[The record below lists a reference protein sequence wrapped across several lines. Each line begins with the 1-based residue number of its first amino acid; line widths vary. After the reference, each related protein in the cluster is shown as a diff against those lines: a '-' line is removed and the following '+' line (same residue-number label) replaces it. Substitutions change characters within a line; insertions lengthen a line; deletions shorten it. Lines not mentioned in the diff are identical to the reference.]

1 MQASESV
8 GSLFF
13 EDIMESNLQITFKNN
28 TQSDIYIDNDFFNL
42 PVLIK
47 EKYDYSKKILVVTD
61 SNVEKLYL
69 QEVKNLL
76 TSENT
81 TVFDFVIEAGE
92 ESKNLTNVN
101 SCYNALIENSFAKSD
116 IIVAL
121 GGGVVTDLA
130 GFVASTYKRG
140 IVLINVPTTLLAM
153 CDAGIGGK
161 CGVDYN
167 DVKNSIGS
175 VYLPQIVYMAS
186 KTLLSLDDRNYSS
199 GIAEVLKAGLIKDG
213 PFYEW
218 MINNFGEIMDKDMS
232 FVKEMIFKAVSIK
245 QFFVTKDPFDTAERR
260 MLNFGHTIGHALEE
274 YFNFKYSHG
283 ECVCLGSI
291 AASYIAYKRQML
303 SMEEFYEIRDM
314 FVPFNL
320 PISLD
325 EFDTQKVYS
334 IIGNDKKIDKNG
346 LNFVLLKKIGKAVI
360 VNDVTKEELL
370 EAINS
375 LIVKWD

>member
-1 MQASESV
+1 MASESV

-13 EDIMESNLQITFKNN
+13 EVNMDSNLQITFKNN
-28 TQSDIYIDNDFFNL
+28 SQSDIYIENDFSNL
-42 PVLIK
+42 AVLVN
-47 EKYDYSKKILVVTD
+47 EKYDYNKKILILTD

-69 QEVKNLL
+69 QEVKDLL
-76 TSENT
+76 NNTKTS
-81 TVFDFVIEAGE
+81 VFEFVLEAGE
-92 ESKNLTNVN
+92 ESKNLDNVIK
-101 SCYNALIENSFAKSD
+101 CYNALIENSFSKSD
-116 IIVAL
+116 IIIAL

-130 GFVASTYKRG
+130 GFAAATYKRG
-140 IVLINVPTTLLAM
+140 IILINVPTTLLAM

-161 CGVDYN
+161 CGVDFN
-167 DVKNSIGS
+167 DFKNSIGS

-186 KTLLSLDDRNYSS
+186 KALVTLDNRNYSS

-213 PFYEW
+213 AFYEW
-218 MINNFGEIMDKDMS
+218 MINNFNEIMDKDMT
-232 FVKEMIFKAVSIK
+232 FVNEMIFKAVSIK

-283 ECVCLGSI
+283 ECVCLGII
-291 AASYIAYKRQML
+291 AASYIAFKRQML
-303 SMEEFYEIRDM
+303 STEEFYEIRDM
-314 FVPFNL
+314 FVPFDL

-325 EFDTQKVYS
+325 EFDTDKVYS

>member
-1 MQASESV
+1 MASESV

-13 EDIMESNLQITFKNN
+13 EVNMDSNLQITFKNN
-28 TQSDIYIDNDFFNL
+28 SQSDIYIENDFSNL
-42 PVLIK
+42 AVLVN
-47 EKYDYSKKILVVTD
+47 EKYDYNKKILILTD

-69 QEVKNLL
+69 QEVKDLL
-76 TSENT
+76 NNTKTS
-81 TVFDFVIEAGE
+81 VFEFVLEAGE
-92 ESKNLTNVN
+92 ESKNLDNVIKCFN
-101 SCYNALIENSFAKSD
+101 TLIENSFSKSD
-116 IIVAL
+116 IIIAL

-130 GFVASTYKRG
+130 GFTAATYKRG
-140 IVLINVPTTLLAM
+140 IILINVPTTLLAM

-161 CGVDYN
+161 CGVDFN
-167 DVKNSIGS
+167 DFKNSIGS

-186 KTLLSLDDRNYSS
+186 KALVTLDDRNYSS

-213 PFYEW
+213 AFYEW
-218 MINNFGEIMDKDMS
+218 MINNFNEIMDKDMT
-232 FVKEMIFKAVSIK
+232 FVNEMIFKAVSIK

-283 ECVCLGSI
+283 ECVCLGII
-291 AASYIAYKRQML
+291 AASYIAFKRQML
-303 SMEEFYEIRDM
+303 STEEFYEIRDM
-314 FVPFNL
+314 FVPFDL

-325 EFDTQKVYS
+325 EFDTDKVYS

>member
-1 MQASESV
+1 MASESV

-13 EDIMESNLQITFKNN
+13 EVNMDSNLQITFKNN
-28 TQSDIYIDNDFFNL
+28 SQSDIYIDNDFSNL
-42 PVLIK
+42 AVLVN
-47 EKYDYSKKILVVTD
+47 EKYDYNKKILILTD

-69 QEVKNLL
+69 QEVKDLL
-76 TSENT
+76 NNTKTS
-81 TVFDFVIEAGE
+81 VFEFVLEAGE
-92 ESKNLTNVN
+92 ESKNLDNVIK
-101 SCYNALIENSFAKSD
+101 CYNALIDNSFSKSD
-116 IIVAL
+116 IIIAL

-130 GFVASTYKRG
+130 GFAAATYKRG
-140 IVLINVPTTLLAM
+140 IILINVPTTLLAM

-161 CGVDYN
+161 CGVDFN
-167 DVKNSIGS
+167 DFKNSIGS

-186 KTLLSLDDRNYSS
+186 KALVTLDNRNYSS

-213 PFYEW
+213 AFYEW
-218 MINNFGEIMDKDMS
+218 MINNFNEIMDKDMT
-232 FVKEMIFKAVSIK
+232 FVNEMIFKAVSIK

-283 ECVCLGSI
+283 ECVCLGII
-291 AASYIAYKRQML
+291 AASYIAFKRQML
-303 SMEEFYEIRDM
+303 STEEFYEIRDM
-314 FVPFNL
+314 FVPFDL

-325 EFDTQKVYS
+325 EFDTDKVYS

>member
-1 MQASESV
+1 MASESV

-13 EDIMESNLQITFKNN
+13 EVNMDSNLQITFKNN
-28 TQSDIYIDNDFFNL
+28 SQSDIYIENDFSNL
-42 PVLIK
+42 AVLVN
-47 EKYDYSKKILVVTD
+47 EKYDYNKKILILTD

-69 QEVKNLL
+69 QEVKDLL
-76 TSENT
+76 NNTKTS
-81 TVFDFVIEAGE
+81 VFEFVLEAGE
-92 ESKNLTNVN
+92 ESKNLDNVIKCFN
-101 SCYNALIENSFAKSD
+101 TLIENSFSKSD
-116 IIVAL
+116 IIIAL

-130 GFVASTYKRG
+130 GFAAATYKRG
-140 IVLINVPTTLLAM
+140 IILINVPTTLLAM

-161 CGVDYN
+161 CGVDFN
-167 DVKNSIGS
+167 DFKNSIGS

-186 KTLLSLDDRNYSS
+186 KALVTLDNRNYSS

-213 PFYEW
+213 AFYEW
-218 MINNFGEIMDKDMS
+218 MINNFNEIMDKDMT
-232 FVKEMIFKAVSIK
+232 FVNEMIFKAVSIK

-283 ECVCLGSI
+283 ECVCLGII
-291 AASYIAYKRQML
+291 AASYIAFKRQML
-303 SMEEFYEIRDM
+303 STEEFYEIRDM
-314 FVPFNL
+314 FVPFDL

-325 EFDTQKVYS
+325 EFDTDKVYS

>member
-1 MQASESV
+1 MASESV

-13 EDIMESNLQITFKNN
+13 EVNMDSNLQITFKNN
-28 TQSDIYIDNDFFNL
+28 SQSDIYIDNDFSNL
-42 PVLIK
+42 AVLVN
-47 EKYDYSKKILVVTD
+47 EKYDYNKKILILTD

-69 QEVKNLL
+69 QEVKDLL
-76 TSENT
+76 NNT
-81 TVFDFVIEAGE
+81 KSSVFEFVLEAGE
-92 ESKNLTNVN
+92 ESKNLDNVIK
-101 SCYNALIENSFAKSD
+101 CYNALIDNSFSKSD
-116 IIVAL
+116 IIIAL

-130 GFVASTYKRG
+130 GFAAATYKRG
-140 IVLINVPTTLLAM
+140 IILINVPTTLLAM

-161 CGVDYN
+161 CGVDFN
-167 DVKNSIGS
+167 DFKNSIGS

-186 KTLLSLDDRNYSS
+186 KALVTLDNRNYSS

-213 PFYEW
+213 ALYEW
-218 MINNFGEIMDKDMS
+218 MINNFNEIMDKDMT
-232 FVKEMIFKAVSIK
+232 FVNEMIFKAVSIK

-283 ECVCLGSI
+283 ECVCLGII
-291 AASYIAYKRQML
+291 AASYIAFKRQML
-303 SMEEFYEIRDM
+303 STEEFYEIRDM
-314 FVPFNL
+314 FVPFDL

-325 EFDTQKVYS
+325 EFDTDKVYS